1 MIIRIFRALIR
12 PCARTV
18 AAVPVCA
25 ALVIGGCSSFDL
37 FGEDADDTYIEG
49 SVEQLY
55 NRGMDLMEEKEYAEA
70 AKFFSEVDRQHPYS
84 VWAPRSQLMVAYA
97 NYRAKD
103 FETARL
109 MLDRFLQQ
117 NPAHRDVPYAH
128 YLKALCFFQEVR
140 DTKRDPVPTAA
151 AFREFTLVAER
162 FPTSKYA
169 DDSRRMATVLRDHLV
184 GHEMEVGRFYQ
195 DKNQHLAAINRFKTV
210 VQEFQGSRYI
220 PEALHRMTESYV
232 ALGLRR
238 EAQRTASVLGR
249 NFPKSRWYDHSQA
262 LLRGERTAPVRATSV
277 TAVPAG
283 GAEKKKT
290 GEEGKAGE
298 KKETEKAP
306 PETTANG
313 SKKSWFG
320 RLFDRIF

>member
-1 MIIRIFRALIR
+1 MIARSFRALIR
-12 PCARTV
+12 PCVRAV
-18 AAVPVCA
+18 AVAPVCA
-25 ALVIGGCSSFDL
+25 ALAVSGCGSANL
-37 FGEDADDTYIEG
+37 FGEDADETYIEG

-55 NRGMDLMEEKEYAEA
+55 NRGMDLMEEKEYGDA

-109 MLDRFLQQ
+109 TLDRFLRL

-128 YLKALCFFQEVR
+128 YLKALCFFEDVR
-140 DTKRDPVPTAA
+140 DTKRDPGPTAA
-151 AFREFTLVAER
+151 AFEEFTLVAER
-162 FPTSKYA
+162 FPSSKYA
-169 DDSRRMATVLRDHLV
+169 GDSRRKAAVLRDHLV

-195 DKNQHLAAINRFKTV
+195 GKNQHLSAINRFKTV

-220 PEALHRMTESYV
+220 PEALHRMVESYV
-232 ALGLRR
+232 ALGLDN
-238 EAQRTASVLGR
+238 EARRTAAVLGSQ
-249 NFPKSRWYDHSQA
+249 FPKSRWYGHSQA
-262 LLRGERTAPVRATSV
+262 LLKGERTSPVSAAASTAPRG
-277 TAVPAG
+277 G
-283 GAEKKKT
+283 GAEKEKS
-290 GEEGKAGE
+290 GKA
-298 KKETEKAP
+298 AP
-306 PETTANG
+306 GPAAKG

>member
-1 MIIRIFRALIR
+1 MIARFFRALIR
-12 PCARTV
+12 PCARAV
-18 AAVPVCA
+18 AVVPICA
-25 ALVIGGCSSFDL
+25 ALAVGGCSSLDL
-37 FGEDADDTYIEG
+37 FGEEADDTYIEG

-55 NRGMDLMEEKEYAEA
+55 NRAMDLLEKKEYAEA

-109 MLDRFLQQ
+109 TVDRFLRL

-128 YLKALCFFQEVR
+128 YLKALCFFEEVR
-140 DTKRDPVPTAA
+140 DTKRDPGPTSA
-151 AFREFTLVAER
+151 AFEEFTLVAER

-169 DDSRRMATVLRDHLV
+169 EEARRKAAVLREHLA

-195 DKNQHLAAINRFKTV
+195 GKNQHLAAINRFKAIL
-210 VQEFQGSRYI
+210 QEYRASRYI

-232 ALGLRR
+232 ALGLRS
-238 EAQRTASVLGR
+238 EGQRTAAVLGR
-249 NFPKSRWYDHSQA
+249 NFPKSSWYSDSQA
-262 LLRGERTAPVRATSV
+262 LLRGERASPVSTTSAPVAPSSS
-277 TAVPAG
+277 PD
-283 GAEKKKT
+283 KKK
-290 GEEGKAGE
+290 AA
-298 KKETEKAP
+298 KEP
-306 PETTANG
+306 PRTTAKG
-313 SKKSWFG
+313 SRKSWFG